1 MGWMA
6 VSPRKLSGT
15 LRVQPSKSAAHRAL
29 CCAALA
35 GGVSVIDNIAL
46 SDDVRATLDG
56 LRALGFVSARAE
68 SGRLRVT
75 GGLMPPEKERRVDC
89 MESGST
95 LRFLLPMALIGGG
108 PATFLGRGRLMR
120 RPMDV
125 YGTLFESRGIGWKS
139 DGNSITVSGAL
150 TPGEFRMPGNV
161 SSQFLTGL
169 LFVLPVLDGDS
180 WIRLTSPLESRGYVE
195 MTRRMQALFGV
206 RSDFSHDSVLRVPG
220 NQKYVPQSVRIEGDY
235 SHAAFFLVAGA
246 IGGEVTLTGLPPDTA
261 QGDRAA
267 MDILRRMGARVTED
281 SDGVHVSGGRLSG
294 TGIDAAQ
301 IPDLIPALAVA
312 ACAATGETRIVN
324 AARLRLKE
332 SDRLSAVARELR
344 ALGADI
350 TEHADGLT
358 IAGTGR
364 LKGGVCGSH
373 NDHRMA
379 MSLAVASA
387 ICDQDVVIDGWECV
401 SKSAAAFW
409 DEFRSMGG
417 QAFERDMG

>member
-56 LRALGFVSARAE
+56 LRALGLVSAQAK

-75 GGLMPPEKERRVDC
+75 GGLVPPDTKRRVDC

-125 YGTLFESRGIGWKS
+125 YSTLFESRGIGWKS

-150 TPGEFRMPGNV
+150 TPGVFRMPGNV

-169 LFVLPVLDGDS
+169 LFVLPVL
-180 WIRLTSPLESRGYVE
+180 
-195 MTRRMQALFGV
+195 
-206 RSDFSHDSVLRVPG
+206 
-220 NQKYVPQSVRIEGDY
+220 
-235 SHAAFFLVAGA
+235 
-246 IGGEVTLTGLPPDTA
+246 
-261 QGDRAA
+261 
-267 MDILRRMGARVTED
+267 
-281 SDGVHVSGGRLSG
+281 GRWN
-294 TGIDAAQ
+294 
-301 IPDLIPALAVA
+301 
-312 ACAATGETRIVN
+312 R
-324 AARLRLKE
+324 
-332 SDRLSAVARELR
+332 
-344 ALGADI
+344 
-350 TEHADGLT
+350 
-358 IAGTGR
+358 AGTWR
-364 LKGGVCGSH
+364 
-373 NDHRMA
+373 
-379 MSLAVASA
+379 
-387 ICDQDVVIDGWECV
+387 
-401 SKSAAAFW
+401 
-409 DEFRSMGG
+409 
-417 QAFERDMG
+417 